1 MSHYLNRGHL
11 TSAFINYI
19 IQKGKVDTKRYRYV
33 YSNFGYGY
41 AIKRINKKYLDTTL
55 AIMGNCF
62 SKWETVVWYEDY
74 TKEDSLVPQF

>member
-11 TSAFINYI
+11 TSKFINHI
-19 IQKGKVDTKRYRYV
+19 IQQGRVDTNKYRYI

-41 AIKRINKKYLDTTL
+41 AIKRIKKIYLDTTL
-55 AIMGNCF
+55 AIMGSCF

-74 TKEDSLVPQF
+74 QKEEEIVPF